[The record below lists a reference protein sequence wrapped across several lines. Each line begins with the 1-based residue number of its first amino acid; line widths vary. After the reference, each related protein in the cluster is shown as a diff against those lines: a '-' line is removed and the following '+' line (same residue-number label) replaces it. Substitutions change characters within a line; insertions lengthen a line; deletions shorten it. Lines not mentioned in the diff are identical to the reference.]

1 MVNYMTDKRQPNDVP
16 TDSRN
21 AVALDNMASQPELM
35 QPETPDNI
43 RYWTEQVTSAEAR
56 DNVEYTTKELPS
68 NISHKNTNFQTYEN
82 RVDWSTQI
90 RP

>member
-1 MVNYMTDKRQPNDVP
+1 VSLQPVMYMVNYMTDKRQPNDVP

-43 RYWTEQVTSAEAR
+43 RY
-56 DNVEYTTKELPS
+56 
-68 NISHKNTNFQTYEN
+68 
-82 RVDWSTQI
+82 
-90 RP
+90 